1 MGKALG
7 LSINAMGIEFR
18 KSLDKAGAKTK
29 KKKAPG
35 KLGKNGSIMDVNL
48 PASAGSLEQR
58 RILDALPALV
68 FLERDGQIVFANAEA
83 RQMMGHAEEEW
94 TPRPVEDVLWGLMPG
109 TAEPQTQLAGTRRGS
124 PFHAT
129 LPTSNGRLLAVEGTY
144 GITNGELRE
153 SVIVAHPG
161 GRGRAPK
168 TRLMEDVLAS
178 IPEAVAIEHGGHV
191 LYTNPAFTR
200 MFGYTAEEAGG
211 GSLRELIVPEERL
224 CEDETLAQGV
234 NDRGRVT
241 VETVRRNK
249 AGETMEVNLQM
260 APLLVD
266 GARAGYVLTFRD
278 AAECHASEDEIQH
291 NALHDALTGLPNR
304 ALFLDHVNLA
314 LSRRA
319 RHPESTCGVLS
330 LNLDRFRE
338 VNDALGHAAGDA
350 LLAAVA
356 ERLRHALRP
365 EDSAARL
372 GGDEF
377 AVLVEDIAAA
387 RDLARVSER
396 ILKEMA
402 RPFDIFGHRVLSGAC
417 VGAAVAGDEHS
428 QPEVLVREACQAMY
442 RAKQAGGGCWELFG
456 EPLAARAR
464 D

>member
-1 MGKALG
+1 
-7 LSINAMGIEFR
+7 
-18 KSLDKAGAKTK
+18 
-29 KKKAPG
+29 
-35 KLGKNGSIMDVNL
+35 MDVNL
-48 PASAGSLEQR
+48 PANAECLEQR
-58 RILDALPALV
+58 EILDALPALV
-68 FLERDGQIVFANAEA
+68 FLECEGRIVFANAEA
-83 RQMMGHAEEEW
+83 RQMLGCAEEEW
-94 TPRPVEDVLWGLMPG
+94 IPRPVEDVLWGLMPG

-129 LPTSNGRLLAVEGTY
+129 LPTANGRLLAVEGTY
-144 GITNGELRE
+144 SITNAELRE

-211 GSLRELIVPEERL
+211 GSLRELVVPEERMS
-224 CEDETLAQGV
+224 EHETLARGV

-249 AGETMEVNLQM
+249 AGETVEVNLQM

-266 GARAGYVLTFRD
+266 GARAGYVFTFRD
-278 AAECHASEDEIQH
+278 VSDCHASEGEMEH
-291 NALHDALTGLPNR
+291 NAMHDALTGLPNR
-304 ALFLDHVNLA
+304 ALFLDHTDLA

-319 RHPESTCGVLS
+319 RHPERTCGVLS

-356 ERLRHALRP
+356 ERLRDTLRP
-365 EDSAARL
+365 QDSAARL

-377 AVLVEDIAAA
+377 AVLVEDIAVPA
-387 RDLARVSER
+387 DLESVAGR
-396 ILKEMA
+396 ILLEMT
-402 RPFDIFGHRVLSGAC
+402 RPFEIFGHPVLSAASI
-417 VGAAVAGDEHS
+417 GAAIAAEHTDADL
-428 QPEVLVREACQAMY
+428 LVRDACQAMY
-442 RAKQAGGGCWELFG
+442 CAKHAGGGRCELF
-456 EPLAARAR
+456 ETRAQESHPV
-464 D
+464 

>member
-1 MGKALG
+1 
-7 LSINAMGIEFR
+7 
-18 KSLDKAGAKTK
+18 
-29 KKKAPG
+29 
-35 KLGKNGSIMDVNL
+35 MDVNL
-48 PASAGSLEQR
+48 PANADCLEQR
-58 RILDALPALV
+58 GILDALPALV
-68 FLERDGQIVFANAEA
+68 FLEREGQIVYANAEA
-83 RQMMGHAEEEW
+83 RQMMGNAEEEW
-94 TPRPVEDVLWGLMPG
+94 IPRPVEDVLWGLMPG
-109 TAEPQTQLAGTRRGS
+109 TAEPQTHLAGTRRGS

-129 LPTSNGRLLAVEGTY
+129 LPTANGRLLAVEGTY
-144 GITNGELRE
+144 SISNAELRE

-178 IPEAVAIEHGGHV
+178 IPEAVAIEHGEHV

-211 GSLRELIVPEERL
+211 GSLRELIVPDERL
-224 CEDETLAQGV
+224 REHVTLATDV
-234 NDRGRVT
+234 NERGRVT

-249 AGETMEVNLQM
+249 AGETLEVNLQM

-266 GARAGYVLTFRD
+266 GARAGYVFTFRD
-278 AAECHASEDEIQH
+278 AAECHASEDEMQH
-291 NALHDALTGLPNR
+291 HAMHDALTGLPNR

-319 RHPESTCGVLS
+319 RHPERTCGVLS

-350 LLAAVA
+350 LLKEVA

-377 AVLVEDIAAA
+377 AALVEDIAAPD
-387 RDLARVSER
+387 DLEHVAGR
-396 ILKEMA
+396 ILHEMA
-402 RPFDIFGHRVLSGAC
+402 RPFEIFGHAVVSGASIG
-417 VGAAVAGDEHS
+417 VAVAAEYTE
-428 QPEVLVREACQAMY
+428 PEFLVRVACQAMY
-442 RAKQAGGGCWELFG
+442 CAKHAGGGRYELFG
-456 EPLAARAR
+456 EPIEAQAGARVAARAHE
-464 D
+464 

>member
-1 MGKALG
+1 MEPRVP
-7 LSINAMGIEFR
+7 LSIAVMAIDFL
-18 KSLDKAGAKTK
+18 KSSGDAGAKPK
-29 KKKAPG
+29 KKKASG
-35 KLGKNGSIMDVNL
+35 KSGKNKMDVNL
-48 PASAGSLEQR
+48 TADADCVEQR
-58 RILDALPALV
+58 GILDALPALV
-68 FLERDGQIVFANAEA
+68 FLEREGRIVYANAEA
-83 RQMMGHAEEEW
+83 RQMMGYAEEEW

-109 TAEPQTQLAGTRRGS
+109 TAEPQTQLTGTRRGS

-129 LPTSNGRLLAVEGTY
+129 LPTKNGRLLAVEGTCS
-144 GITNGELRE
+144 IANQELRE

-200 MFGYTAEEAGG
+200 MFGYSAEEAGG
-211 GSLRELIVPEERL
+211 ESLRELIVPAERL
-224 CEDETLAQGV
+224 SELATLMQGV

-249 AGETMEVNLQM
+249 AGERVEVNLQM

-266 GARAGYVLTFRD
+266 GAQAGYVFTFRD
-278 AAECHASEDEIQH
+278 VANCHASEAELLH
-291 NALHDALTGLPNR
+291 NAMHDALTGLPNR
-304 ALFLDHVNLA
+304 ALFLNHADLA

-319 RHPESTCGVLS
+319 RHPGRTCGVLS

-350 LLAAVA
+350 VLAEVG

-377 AVLVEDIAAA
+377 AALVEDIASPA
-387 RDLARVSER
+387 DLEIVAER
-396 ILKEMA
+396 ILLEIR
-402 RPFDIFGHRVLSGAC
+402 RPFEIFGHQVLSG
-417 VGAAVAGDEHS
+417 VSIGAAIAGLEHAE
-428 QPEVLVREACQAMY
+428 PGALLRDACQAMY
-442 RAKQAGGGCWELFG
+442 CAKHAGGGRCELFG
-456 EPLAARAR
+456 EPLEARAQK
-464 D
+464 

>member
-1 MGKALG
+1 
-7 LSINAMGIEFR
+7 
-18 KSLDKAGAKTK
+18 
-29 KKKAPG
+29 
-35 KLGKNGSIMDVNL
+35 MDVNL
-48 PASAGSLEQR
+48 AANAESLKQR
-58 RILDALPALV
+58 EILDALPALV
-68 FLERDGQIVFANAEA
+68 FLERDGRIVYANAEA

-94 TPRPVEDVLWGLMPG
+94 LPRPVEDVLWGLMPG

-129 LPTSNGRLLAVEGTY
+129 LPTANGRLLAVEGTHS
-144 GITNGELRE
+144 ITNAELRE

-178 IPEAVAIEHGGHV
+178 IPEAVAIEHGEHV

-211 GSLRELIVPEERL
+211 GSLRELIVPAERL
-224 CEDETLAQGV
+224 SEHEALAQGV
-234 NDRGRVT
+234 DERGRVT
-241 VETVRRNK
+241 VETLRRNK
-249 AGETMEVNLQM
+249 AGETLEVNLQM

-266 GARAGYVLTFRD
+266 GARMGYVCTFRD
-278 AAECHASEDEIQH
+278 AADCRGSEEEMQHHAM
-291 NALHDALTGLPNR
+291 HDALTGLPNR

-319 RHPESTCGVLS
+319 RHPERTCGVLS

-338 VNDALGHAAGDA
+338 INDALGHAAGDA

-356 ERLRHALRP
+356 ERLRDALRP

-377 AVLVEDIAAA
+377 AVLVEDIASAGDLESVA
-387 RDLARVSER
+387 RRFL
-396 ILKEMA
+396 LEMA
-402 RPFDIFGHRVLSGAC
+402 RPFEIFGHPVQSAASIG
-417 VGAAVAGDEHS
+417 VAVAAEQTEPDL
-428 QPEVLVREACQAMY
+428 LVRDACQAMY
-442 RAKQAGGGCWELFG
+442 CAKHAGGGRYELFG
-456 EPLAARAR
+456 EPVEARAGAQTR
-464 D
+464 ARAQE

>member
-1 MGKALG
+1 MQRTDAQE
-7 LSINAMGIEFR
+7 A
-18 KSLDKAGAKTK
+18 
-29 KKKAPG
+29 
-35 KLGKNGSIMDVNL
+35 DVNL
-48 PASAGSLEQR
+48 AANADCLAQR
-58 RILDALPALV
+58 GVLDALPALV
-68 FLERDGQIVFANAEA
+68 FLERDGCIIYANTEA
-83 RQMMGHAEEEW
+83 RQMMGYAEEEW
-94 TPRPVEDVLWGLMPG
+94 TPRAVEDVLWGLMPG
-109 TAEPQTQLAGTRRGS
+109 TAEPQTQLTATRRGS

-129 LPTSNGRLLAVEGTY
+129 LPTKNGRLLAVEGTCS
-144 GITNGELRE
+144 ITNQELRE

-200 MFGYTAEEAGG
+200 MFGYSAEEAGG
-211 GSLRELIVPEERL
+211 ESLRELIVPEDRVSEL
-224 CEDETLAQGV
+224 PALMQGV

-249 AGETMEVNLQM
+249 AGERVEVNLQM

-278 AAECHASEDEIQH
+278 VANCHAAEAELQHHAM
-291 NALHDALTGLPNR
+291 HDALTGLPNR

-319 RHPESTCGVLS
+319 RHPNRTCGVISLS
-330 LNLDRFRE
+330 LDRFRE
-338 VNDALGHAAGDA
+338 MNDGLGHAAGDA
-350 LLAAVA
+350 LLVEVG

-377 AVLVEDIAAA
+377 AALVEDIGTPD
-387 RDLARVSER
+387 DLEAVAER
-396 ILKEMA
+396 ILLEVT
-402 RPFDIFGHRVLSGAC
+402 RPVEIFGHRVNCGASAG
-417 VGAAVAGDEHS
+417 VVVAGMEH
-428 QPEVLVREACQAMY
+428 QEPGALVRDACQAMY
-442 RAKQAGGGCWELFG
+442 CAKHAGGGRFEMYG
-456 EPLAARAR
+456 EPVEMRAQEQQSGVA
-464 D
+464 

>member
-1 MGKALG
+1 
-7 LSINAMGIEFR
+7 
-18 KSLDKAGAKTK
+18 
-29 KKKAPG
+29 
-35 KLGKNGSIMDVNL
+35 MDVNL
-48 PASAGSLEQR
+48 AANADCLRQR
-58 RILDALPALV
+58 EILDALPALV
-68 FLERDGQIVFANAEA
+68 FLERDGRIVYANAEA
-83 RQMMGHAEEEW
+83 RLMMGHAEEEW
-94 TPRPVEDVLWGLMPG
+94 LPRPVEDVLWGLMPG

-129 LPTSNGRLLAVEGTY
+129 LPTANGRLLAVEGTHS
-144 GITNGELRE
+144 ITNAELRE

-178 IPEAVAIEHGGHV
+178 IPEAVAIEHGEHV
-191 LYTNPAFTR
+191 LYTNPAFTL

-211 GSLRELIVPEERL
+211 GSLSELIVPEERL
-224 CEDETLAQGV
+224 REHETLAQGV

-249 AGETMEVNLQM
+249 AGEMLEVNLQV

-266 GARAGYVLTFRD
+266 GARAGYVFTFRD
-278 AAECHASEDEIQH
+278 AADCHAPEDEVQH
-291 NALHDALTGLPNR
+291 NAMHDALTGLPNR

-319 RHPESTCGVLS
+319 RHPERTCGVLS

-356 ERLRHALRP
+356 ERLRDVLRP

-387 RDLARVSER
+387 GDLESVAGR
-396 ILKEMA
+396 ILLQMT
-402 RPFDIFGHRVLSGAC
+402 RPFEIFGHPVLSAAS
-417 VGAAVAGDEHS
+417 VGAAIAAGHTEPDL
-428 QPEVLVREACQAMY
+428 LVRDACQAMY
-442 RAKQAGGGCWELFG
+442 CAKHAGGGRYELFG
-456 EPLAARAR
+456 EPVETRVGADAQEQRSGVA
-464 D
+464 